1 MFTRVKGCESMGRP
15 KGSRNVVRAKSDYET
30 PCFLLER
37 LSDDVLTLVSG
48 GIDAASDYIENLN
61 ISSLF

>member
-1 MFTRVKGCESMGRP
+1 MKGAFAM
-15 KGSRNVVRAKSDYET
+15 KNLYEK

-48 GIDAASDYIENLN
+48 GAEAARDYVDHLN

>member
-1 MFTRVKGCESMGRP
+1 MKGVNAM
-15 KGSRNVVRAKSDYET
+15 KNLYEQ
-30 PCFLLER
+30 PYLLIER

-48 GIDAASDYIENLN
+48 GAEAARDYVDHLN

>member
-1 MFTRVKGCESMGRP
+1 MKGVFVM
-15 KGSRNVVRAKSDYET
+15 KSLYET

-48 GIDAASDYIENLN
+48 GIDAASDYVENLN

>member
-1 MFTRVKGCESMGRP
+1 MKGVFAM
-15 KGSRNVVRAKSDYET
+15 KSLYKK

>member
-1 MFTRVKGCESMGRP
+1 MNRDQYIERIMW
-15 KGSRNVVRAKSDYET
+15 Y
-30 PCFLLER
+30 LER

-61 ISSLF
+61 ISHYLAPLSLRYFTMA

>member
-1 MFTRVKGCESMGRP
+1 M
-15 KGSRNVVRAKSDYET
+15 KSLYET